1 MQALTKMT
9 LMPARRLEAFAPAMK
24 KKGRLQVG
32 ADADI
37 TIFDAAKIIDRA
49 TYTKPAQR
57 SMGIEFVM
65 VNGTLVV
72 DGGEIVNGVNPGR
85 GVKAQ

>member
-1 MQALTKMT
+1 MLD
-9 LMPARRLEAFAPAMK
+9 LLPLPATARGTRHGVRHLNAWA
-24 KKGRLQVG
+24 
-32 ADADI
+32 
-37 TIFDAAKIIDRA
+37 DRA

-57 SMGIEFVM
+57 SKGIEFVM